1 MYINLFF
8 YFLLSN
14 SFIFIIFSIFFC
26 FFLLLIKNFN
36 IIKFVNIHIYI
47 CFKRQKKIDNKKMQW
62 SDRYELMRGYG
73 NHSITV
79 GFGSYGQV
87 KMGIDKKT
95 KKNVAIKIVKTYINK
110 NR

>member
-1 MYINLFF
+1 
-8 YFLLSN
+8 
-14 SFIFIIFSIFFC
+14 
-26 FFLLLIKNFN
+26 
-36 IIKFVNIHIYI
+36 
-47 CFKRQKKIDNKKMQW
+47 MQW
-62 SDRYELMRGYG
+62 SDRYELMKGYG